1 MKYLGIFNIDS
12 LGEKIS
18 LIIVSLA
25 KEVIQLNRAIL
36 SV

>member
-18 LIIVSLA
+18 LIIVLLA
-25 KEVIQLNRAIL
+25 KEVIQLNSAIL